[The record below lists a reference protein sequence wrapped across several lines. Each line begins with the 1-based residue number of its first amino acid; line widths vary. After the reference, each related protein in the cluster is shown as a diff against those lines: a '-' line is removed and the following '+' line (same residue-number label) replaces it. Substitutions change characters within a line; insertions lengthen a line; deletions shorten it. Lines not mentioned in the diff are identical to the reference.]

1 MEKSEQNSLISK
13 VGDLGKISQSEAWTL
28 LDELADDGIASRSE
42 AEAVFK
48 LNRQISEP
56 PPEWSER
63 FCGMLKD
70 FLLTAEAPIGWMDKQ
85 ECNWLISQIA
95 PYQAAVTMQ
104 EIDLLL
110 DVLPHAEGAPRI
122 VSRSALNAI
131 VCIAA
136 RNGRMSSELLERLL
150 EVLLNGP
157 SDSRT
162 WITQWEAKCLLEIN
176 DKVRFSRNV
185 DEWNSLFAR
194 AIANH
199 LMARAHPAP
208 ETMAEAL
215 DRKQWFNS
223 QTDAELG
230 GMYLLGIQ
238 STDEGRWFERFARSP
253 AQAQLAHTTAQKIA
267 SQAGTSVEAEEDW
280 LVRRLGWDKTMTPA
294 EHALI
299 GLLKDEAPGFVNG
312 LTIAKASRHPTSEM
326 AFS

>member
-1 MEKSEQNSLISK
+1 MQESDQNSLISK
-13 VGDLGKISQSEAWTL
+13 VDGLGKISESDARGL
-28 LDELADDGIASRSE
+28 LDELTEDGIDSRLE
-42 AEAVFK
+42 AEVVFK
-48 LNRQISEP
+48 LNRQISELP
-56 PPEWSER
+56 AEWSER

-85 ECNWLISQIA
+85 ECNWLIGQIA
-95 PYQAAVTMQ
+95 PYQAAVTLQ

-110 DVLPHAEGAPRI
+110 DVLPHAEGAPLA
-122 VSRSALNAI
+122 VAKCALNAI
-131 VCIAA
+131 VSVAA
-136 RNGRMSSELLERLL
+136 RNGRMSPELLERLQVALL
-150 EVLLNGP
+150 EGQ

-176 DKVRFSRNV
+176 DSTRFSRNA

-208 ETMAEAL
+208 ETMADAL
-215 DRKQWFNS
+215 DRRQWFNS

-238 STDEGRWFERFARSP
+238 STDQGHWFERCARSP
-253 AQAQLAHTTAQKIA
+253 AQAQLAHTTAQTIA
-267 SQAGTSVEAEEDW
+267 GQDGASVEAEEDW
-280 LVRRLGWDKTMTPA
+280 LVRRLGWDKTMTQA

-299 GLLKDEAPGFVNG
+299 GLLKDEAPGFVHG
-312 LTIAKASRHPTSEM
+312 LTIAKA
-326 AFS
+326 